1 MQKEPI
7 MSLSLTTQFELNAGA
22 QIVAFDSSTQGKN
35 YRVELTDGRHFQVNE
50 KLYHLLDA
58 LRTAMTLPDLAAAI
72 HQRTGQSVALDQLQ
86 QLGAQLVEQ
95 GVVTESGKTP
105 VATPT
110 ESAPTSYMG
119 LHYRKDLLSP
129 EVLAPMAR
137 LLQGCFHKGVAAILV
152 ALIAVAH
159 LLAYREMGFPPNLDM
174 TTISW
179 PLLYGVILISIFFHE
194 LGHLAA
200 CHRWGAPHGPLGFGL
215 YFFNPVFY
223 VDVTAAWRLN
233 RFQRAAVDAGGIYIQ
248 LLFAPICLALFWAT
262 GDATYL
268 LAIMVIDLILVGNLE
283 PFMKLDGY
291 WLLSDLTG
299 VPNLHAR
306 TGEAAKRMWGWLL
319 WRLGRRSVA
328 PAATAFSQWAGWVR
342 VVIFVYIALSI
353 ALWPVLIVAM
363 LPLMIDAFLSYPAL
377 WQGAMIALAE
387 AGAAG
392 DVGAIATQLQVLFLP
407 TLTLLNTAFLLK
419 IAWNRRQQ
427 NQKVAAAQ
435 TMQMQPA

>member
-1 MQKEPI
+1 
-7 MSLSLTTQFELNAGA
+7 MSLSLTTQLELKAGA

-72 HQRTGQSVALDQLQ
+72 HQRTGQTVAPDQLQ
-86 QLGAQLVEQ
+86 QLVAQLVEQ
-95 GVVTESGKTP
+95 GVVIESGKT
-105 VATPT
+105 VATPA
-110 ESAPTSYMG
+110 ESAPSSYLG

-129 EVLAPMAR
+129 QTLAPMAR
-137 LLQGCFHKGVAAILV
+137 LLKVCFHKGTAAVLIT
-152 ALIAVAH
+152 LIAVAH
-159 LLAYREMGFPPNLDM
+159 LLAYREMGFPPNIDM
-174 TTISW
+174 ATVSW
-179 PLLYGVILISIFFHE
+179 PLLYGLILVSIFFHE

-233 RFQRAAVDAGGIYIQ
+233 RFQRAAVDAGGMYIQ
-248 LLFAPICLALFWAT
+248 LLFAPLCLALYWIT
-262 GDATYL
+262 GEPTYL
-268 LAIMVIDLILVGNLE
+268 LSIMVIDLILIGNLE

-306 TGEAAKRMWGWLL
+306 TGEAAKRLWGWLL

-328 PAATAFSQWAGWVR
+328 PAMTAFSQWAGWVR
-342 VVIFVYIALSI
+342 IVIFTYIALSI
-353 ALWPVLIVAM
+353 AIWPVLIVAM
-363 LPLMIDAFLSYPAL
+363 LPMTIDAFMTYPAL
-377 WQGAMIALAE
+377 WQTAATALVE
-387 AGAAG
+387 AGAVG
-392 DVGAIATQLQVLFLP
+392 DVGAIVTQLNVLFLP
-407 TLTLLNTAFLLK
+407 TLTILNTAFLLK
-419 IAWNRRQQ
+419 ITWDRRRK
-427 NQKVAAAQ
+427 NQKSRATQ

>member
-1 MQKEPI
+1 
-7 MSLSLTTQFELNAGA
+7 
-22 QIVAFDSSTQGKN
+22 
-35 YRVELTDGRHFQVNE
+35 
-50 KLYHLLDA
+50 
-58 LRTAMTLPDLAAAI
+58 
-72 HQRTGQSVALDQLQ
+72 
-86 QLGAQLVEQ
+86 
-95 GVVTESGKTP
+95 
-105 VATPT
+105 
-110 ESAPTSYMG
+110 
-119 LHYRKDLLSP
+119 
-129 EVLAPMAR
+129 
-137 LLQGCFHKGVAAILV
+137 
-152 ALIAVAH
+152 
-159 LLAYREMGFPPNLDM
+159 
-174 TTISW
+174 
-179 PLLYGVILISIFFHE
+179 
-194 LGHLAA
+194 
-200 CHRWGAPHGPLGFGL
+200 LGFGL

-427 NQKVAAAQ
+427 NQKAAAAQ
-435 TMQMQPA
+435 TVQMQPA

>member
-1 MQKEPI
+1 ML
-7 MSLSLTTQFELNAGA
+7 LSLTTQLELNAGA
-22 QIVAFDSSTQGKN
+22 QIVAFDSSTQGKT

-58 LRTAMTLPDLAAAI
+58 LRTAMTLPDLAAAVQ
-72 HQRTGQSVALDQLQ
+72 QRTGQTVAIDQLQ
-86 QLGAQLVEQ
+86 QLSTQLLEQ

-110 ESAPTSYMG
+110 DNGSTSYLG

-129 EVLAPMAR
+129 QTLAPLAR
-137 LLQGCFHKGVAAILV
+137 LLQVCFYKGPAVVLTT
-152 ALIAVAH
+152 LIAGAH
-159 LLAYREMGFPPNLDM
+159 LLAYREMGFPPNIDM
-174 TTISW
+174 TTVSW
-179 PLLYGVILISIFFHE
+179 PLLYTIILVSIFFHE

-200 CHRWGAPHGPLGFGL
+200 CHRWGSPHGPLGFGL

-233 RFQRAAVDAGGIYIQ
+233 RLQRAVVDAGGIYIQ

-268 LAIMVIDLILVGNLE
+268 LAIMVIDLILIGNLE

-328 PAATAFSQWAGWVR
+328 PATTAFSQWAGWVR
-342 VVIFVYIALSI
+342 VVIFTYIALSI
-353 ALWPVLIVAM
+353 ALWPVLLVAM
-363 LPLMIDAFLSYPAL
+363 LPLMIDAFMSYPAL
-377 WQGAMIALAE
+377 WQGAMTALVE

-392 DVGAIATQLQVLFLP
+392 DAGAIVTQLNVLFLP

-419 IAWNRRQQ
+419 IAWNRRRQ

-435 TMQMQPA
+435 NMQMQPA

>member
-1 MQKEPI
+1 
-7 MSLSLTTQFELNAGA
+7 MSLSLTTPLELKAGA
-22 QIVAFDSSTQGKN
+22 QIVAFDSSSQGKS
-35 YRVELTDGRHFQVNE
+35 YRVELPDGRHFQVNE
-50 KLYHLLDA
+50 KLYHLLAA
-58 LRTAMTLPDLAAAI
+58 LHTAMTLPDLAAAF
-72 HQRTGQSVALDQLQ
+72 HQRTGQTVALDQLQ
-86 QLGAQLVEQ
+86 QLSAQLVEQ
-95 GVVTESGKTP
+95 GVVTESGKAP
-105 VATPT
+105 IAPT
-110 ESAPTSYMG
+110 TAENVPTSYLG

-129 EVLAPMAR
+129 QTLAPMAR
-137 LLQGCFHKGVAAILV
+137 LLQICFHKEVAAVLV

-159 LLAYREMGFPPNLDM
+159 LLAYRAMGFPPNIDM
-174 TTISW
+174 TTVSW
-179 PLLYGVILISIFFHE
+179 PLLYTVILVSIFFHE

-233 RFQRAAVDAGGIYIQ
+233 RYQRAVVDAGGIYIQ
-248 LLFAPICLALFWAT
+248 LLFAPLCLLLFWAT
-262 GDATYL
+262 QDPTYL
-268 LAIMVIDLILVGNLE
+268 LAIMVIDMILIGNLE

-306 TGEAAKRMWGWLL
+306 TGEAAKRLWGWLL
-319 WRLGRRSVA
+319 WRLGRRTVA
-328 PAATAFSQWAGWVR
+328 PAVTAFSQWAGWVR

-353 ALWPVLIVAM
+353 ALWPVLILAM
-363 LPLMIDAFLSYPAL
+363 LPMLIDAMMTYPAL
-377 WQGAMIALAE
+377 WQGAMTALVQ
-387 AGAAG
+387 AGATG
-392 DVGAIATQLQVLFLP
+392 DVGAILTQLNVLFLP

-419 IAWNRRQQ
+419 IAWNRRRQ